1 MVLLSDDGCLELAYS
16 GVDVP
21 ESVIEPTSEKVD
33 YEMVESETRDYLSRM
48 SAKEPQKEAKV
59 SEEKQSTKAGFRLF
73 FSEVE
78 KSI

>member
-1 MVLLSDDGCLELAYS
+1 
-16 GVDVP
+16 
-21 ESVIEPTSEKVD
+21 
-33 YEMVESETRDYLSRM
+33 MVESETRDYLSRM

-59 SEEKQSTKAGFRLF
+59 SEEKQSAKAGFRLF